1 MWAQVSH
8 ARVRA
13 PAPMAT
19 TVDRQRLLILLDAC
33 VRSPVTLLSAPA
45 GYGKT
50 VLLSAWSRRVDREA
64 AGIRTVAWVSLTTAD
79 NDSRTFWSAI
89 LASLD
94 ACDAPGWQRPDRAGR
109 RLGEL
114 DLLAEVVD
122 ALDALSGTLVLVLD
136 DVHLLTAPAPLRAIA
151 RLIRHRPNCLRLVL
165 SARCDPPV
173 HIARLRAEGQL
184 AEIRAEHLRFRPTEA
199 AELLHGA
206 GLDVEAEQVAV
217 MLART
222 EGWAA
227 ALRLIAVGL
236 RDRRDADEVRRFLDE
251 LHVTDRSL
259 TDYLASEVLD
269 GLTADVRD
277 VLRRVSICDRLSPSL
292 AGALTGRADASD
304 VLRWV
309 ERATSLVTWFGGRDK
324 EYRIHPLLRAYLEAD
339 LEREHPHT
347 ARALRGVAAG
357 WYEARGALAT
367 AATYASRSGD
377 PPCVKEFLS
386 RNGTVLLGAGKHDEV
401 QRPCVR
407 SASRTSRRSPGCR

>member
-1 MWAQVSH
+1 
-8 ARVRA
+8 
-13 PAPMAT
+13 
-19 TVDRQRLLILLDAC
+19 
-33 VRSPVTLLSAPA
+33 
-45 GYGKT
+45 
-50 VLLSAWSRRVDREA
+50 
-64 AGIRTVAWVSLTTAD
+64 VAWVSLTTDD
-79 NDSRTFWSAI
+79 NDPRTFCSAI

-94 ACDAPGWQRPDRAGR
+94 DCNAPGWRAPDRAGR
-109 RLGEL
+109 SPDEL

-136 DVHLLTAPAPLRAIA
+136 DVHLLTAPAPLRAIE
-151 RLIRHRPNCLRLVL
+151 RLIRHRPGCLRLVL

-184 AEIRAEHLRFRPTEA
+184 AEIRAEHLRFRPDEA
-199 AELLHGA
+199 AELLSGA
-206 GLDVEAEQVAV
+206 GLDVDAGQVTV

-269 GLTADVRD
+269 GLAADVRD
-277 VLRRVSICDRLSPSL
+277 VLLRVSICDRLSPSL
-292 AGALTGRADASD
+292 AVTLTGRADASD
-304 VLRWV
+304 VLRRV
-309 ERATSLVTWFGGRDK
+309 ERATSLVAWFGGRDK

-339 LEREHPHT
+339 LEREHPDT
-347 ARALRGVAAG
+347 ARALRVVAAC

-367 AATYASRSGD
+367 AAAH
-377 PPCVKEFLS
+377 
-386 RNGTVLLGAGKHDEV
+386 A
-401 QRPCVR
+401 
-407 SASRTSRRSPGCR
+407 RRKR